1 MLLPLIKELF
11 SSDIMCSFYQMDING
26 TKTSK
31 NSFSFSYIIKEVTF
45 IVFDLGYVFISL
57 EPTNQEKT
65 LFTRQKAVKF
75 AVGGCCCCCY
85 SRWGSS

>member
-1 MLLPLIKELF
+1 MALQNVLSVPPILSLRKDQQQQQGKKRVESLK
-11 SSDIMCSFYQMDING
+11 QK
-26 TKTSK
+26 TKS
-31 NSFSFSYIIKEVTF
+31 NKEVTF